1 MFIAWS
7 YREYTDSW
15 MGGSVYLH
23 PGKLDLIPAGL
34 MQVEEPRSVNR
45 PSPCSLVCLPAV
57 LEAAARGSPGPWHL
71 QPPVQRG
78 GFGTKQSS
86 QPWWGSQ
93 ASPGTEPLQG
103 AVGSSC
109 LNVAPSA
116 SVAPCASSTSARES
130 GPRRTRQPACPVPEL
145 WLLLP
150 SQGSRGDTPQVL
162 QSILS
167 SSWYLEALVGDRQFV
182 YVMRFMGEWPH
193 LCLWTHTAVCGPGF
207 PGSWAA
213 CWPLSPVELI

>member
-1 MFIAWS
+1 MFVAWS

-78 GFGTKQSS
+78 GLGMKQSS

-116 SVAPCASSTSARES
+116 SVAPCASSTSAQES
-130 GPRRTRQPACPVPEL
+130 GPRRARQPACLCPSSGCSCPPRALRETRPKSCRTSSHRAGTWRPRWGIVSLFMSWDSWANDHTCVFGLTWLCVAQASLTAEL
-145 WLLLP
+145 PADLCLLL
-150 SQGSRGDTPQVL
+150 S
-162 QSILS
+162 
-167 SSWYLEALVGDRQFV
+167 
-182 YVMRFMGEWPH
+182 
-193 LCLWTHTAVCGPGF
+193 
-207 PGSWAA
+207 
-213 CWPLSPVELI
+213 